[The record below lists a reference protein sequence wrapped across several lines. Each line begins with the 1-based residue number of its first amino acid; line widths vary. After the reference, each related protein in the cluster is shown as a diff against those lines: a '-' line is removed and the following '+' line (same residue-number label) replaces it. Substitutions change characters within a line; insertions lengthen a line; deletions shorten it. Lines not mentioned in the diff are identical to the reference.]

1 MKTRFGQGIRRR
13 AWALLGGALLCCSAS
28 VYGQELLYGEDLV
41 RQLASPGEVRS
52 VTNIRAKLR
61 KESKTAQ
68 PLFKYTP
75 LPFSDI
81 ATAPDT
87 TRAEVKRPKQWDM
100 PPFASLPPALP
111 PDMPEEIR
119 KQIEAEDDQYYE
131 SATPQGFPDL
141 PIEQREVIPARL
153 RPRRVDPGEEFVI
166 TITEMPPA
174 FSTRRYYESDE
185 NVFLELAAF
194 GGTTSFKA
202 EEAYKAMK
210 QAAVEQTPMEG
221 FGEEAFLTR
230 VVVVDEA
237 TRPKEEAPMYDGPPI
252 PEAPP
257 FEEILPEDKAR
268 PDLTDSGAAA
278 ALTAP
283 AFNDLP
289 VADLEGKKIT
299 FPAPPKKYVPAGG
312 KVKQSLLVMVA
323 YYPDEAVTLSFAIE
337 ERLGTVQD
345 LMAVALLAQRKL
357 KEEVVAH
364 D

>member
-1 MKTRFGQGIRRR
+1 MKLRLAIGFRRR
-13 AWALLGGALLCCSAS
+13 ALALLGGAILLCSAS
-28 VYGQELLYGEDLV
+28 AWGQERLYGEDLV
-41 RQLASPGEVRS
+41 RQLASPGEIRAA
-52 VTNIRAKLR
+52 TNIRARLR

-68 PLFKYTP
+68 PLFKFTP

-87 TRAEVKRPKQWDM
+87 TVMETKRPKQWDM
-100 PPFASLPPALP
+100 PPFPSLPPALP
-111 PDMPEEIR
+111 ADMPEEIR
-119 KQIEAEDDQYYE
+119 KEIEASDDRYYE
-131 SATPQGFPDL
+131 VVTPNGFSDIPLDQ
-141 PIEQREVIPARL
+141 PEVIPYRL
-153 RPRRVDPGEEFVI
+153 RPRKVEPGEEFVI
-166 TITEMPPA
+166 NITEMPPA

-185 NVFLELAAF
+185 NVFLELSAF

-210 QAAVEQTPMEG
+210 QAAVEQTPMQG

-237 TRPKEEAPMYDGPPI
+237 TIPEDEAPMYDGPPI

-257 FEEILPEDKAR
+257 FEDILPEDQAR

-283 AFNDLP
+283 AFTDLP
-289 VADLEGKKIT
+289 VADLEGKKVE
-299 FPAPPKKYVPAGG
+299 FPAPPKKYVPVGG

-323 YYPDEAVTLSFAIE
+323 FYPDEAVTLSFAIE

-345 LMAVALLAQRKL
+345 LMAVAMLAQRKL
-357 KEEVVAH
+357 KEEIVAH